1 MSLGRTVCIDGHSH
15 AKLRPVDIAIAIDS
29 LKYISSVP
37 MTDLFAKVNSLLVM
51 GGIFLIAEINKSSW
65 RNHLSEM
72 LGRRRLRYN
81 IASPEEYSSAL
92 RTAGF

>member
-1 MSLGRTVCIDGHSH
+1 M
-15 AKLRPVDIAIAIDS
+15 
-29 LKYISSVP
+29 
-37 MTDLFAKVNSLLVM
+37 VNSLLVM
-51 GGIFLIAEINKSSW
+51 GGGFLLIAEINKSSW

>member
-1 MSLGRTVCIDGHSH
+1 MSCRLTIPG
-15 AKLRPVDIAIAIDS
+15 DS
-29 LKYISSVP
+29 IWLWPS
-37 MTDLFAKVNSLLVM
+37 MVNSLLVM
-51 GGIFLIAEINKSSW
+51 GGGFLLIAEINKSSW